1 LSADQLCRISLPY
14 QKLTKFP
21 VWDAYRRERA
31 QEEEARRI
39 RAIRKRV
46 TEEVV
51 PAIALHRRGEEGMD
65 IVRRLT
71 RPDDPIRQLIVETFK
86 EVGVPQKLVEE
97 SLRDWTLGVNVM
109 NILRS

>member
-1 LSADQLCRISLPY
+1 
-14 QKLTKFP
+14 
-21 VWDAYRRERA
+21 
-31 QEEEARRI
+31 
-39 RAIRKRV
+39 
-46 TEEVV
+46 
-51 PAIALHRRGEEGMD
+51 MD